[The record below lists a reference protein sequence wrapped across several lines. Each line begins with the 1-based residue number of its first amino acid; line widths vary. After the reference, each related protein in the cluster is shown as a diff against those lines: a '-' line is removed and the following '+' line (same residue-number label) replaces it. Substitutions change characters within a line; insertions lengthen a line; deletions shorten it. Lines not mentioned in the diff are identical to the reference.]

1 MPISADITK
10 EPWYAIHNIDNVD
23 TPALVVYLDRVEQN
37 MERAKKI
44 VGDLQRLRPH
54 IKTHK
59 SREAALLML
68 NACLKKFK
76 CATIAEAEIL
86 ASLQAPD
93 VLLAYQ
99 PVGPKVLRLLSLIKN
114 YPDTN
119 FSCLVDNAQVAQ
131 QLSQMAGQAQTT
143 IHVFVDVNVGMNRTG
158 VLPSDALA
166 LYEFCAELPN
176 IKIVGLHVYDGHIT
190 DTDFE
195 TRQQRCNVAFEP
207 IEQLRDD
214 LIKKGFDAP
223 VIVAGGSATFSIH
236 AARKDV
242 ECSPGT
248 FIYWDAGYQQLLPEL
263 PFQPAALVVTR
274 IISLPNSKTICAD
287 LGHKAIASENV
298 LSKRVVFLNAPELK
312 PVAHS
317 EEHLVLEAPESH
329 EY

>member
-1 MPISADITK
+1 
-10 EPWYAIHNIDNVD
+10 
-23 TPALVVYLDRVEQN
+23 
-37 MERAKKI
+37 
-44 VGDLQRLRPH
+44 
-54 IKTHK
+54 
-59 SREAALLML
+59 
-68 NACLKKFK
+68 
-76 CATIAEAEIL
+76 
-86 ASLQAPD
+86 
-93 VLLAYQ
+93 
-99 PVGPKVLRLLSLIKN
+99 
-114 YPDTN
+114 
-119 FSCLVDNAQVAQ
+119 
-131 QLSQMAGQAQTT
+131 
-143 IHVFVDVNVGMNRTG
+143 
-158 VLPSDALA
+158 
-166 LYEFCAELPN
+166 LYEFCAALPN
-176 IKIVGLHVYDGHIT
+176 IKIVGLHVYDGHIN

-195 TRQQRCNVAFEP
+195 TRQQRCNAAFEP

-223 VIVAGGSATFSIH
+223 VIVAGGSATFPIH
-236 AARKDV
+236 AARKNV

-329 EY
+329 EYKIGDVLYGLPYHICPTCALYERASVVENKNITAEWRMMARARKLFQ